1 MTFFF
6 AIRCAKF
13 RAKFFFAPLR
23 MLRMT
28 IRNEDCVI
36 LRNEIKRN
44 NAEKQFFYCVAL
56 RFLPFTIRNEDCA
69 VLRKKTSAILRKD
82 KIFWCNKY
90 KNSK

>member
-1 MTFFF
+1 
-6 AIRCAKF
+6 
-13 RAKFFFAPLR
+13 

-44 NAEKQFFYCVAL
+44 IAQKQLFYCVAL
-56 RFLPFTIRNEDCA
+56 RFLPFTIRNEDGA

>member
-1 MTFFF
+1 
-6 AIRCAKF
+6 
-13 RAKFFFAPLR
+13 

-69 VLRKKTSAILRKD
+69 VLRKKQAQYCAKTRFSGVINI
-82 KIFWCNKY
+82 KIRN
-90 KNSK
+90 NSIYYIIKFSSFQQL